1 MMIFVAMQKGGRM
14 SNLEM
19 VATILS
25 GMAMILCF
33 IATGIIYERGNIVGS
48 FINFIIGFMNMMLFV
63 MNMSR

>member
-1 MMIFVAMQKGGRM
+1 M

-33 IATGIIYERGNIVGS
+33 IATGIIYERGHIVGA
-48 FINFIIGFMNMMLFV
+48 FANFAIGFMNMMLFV